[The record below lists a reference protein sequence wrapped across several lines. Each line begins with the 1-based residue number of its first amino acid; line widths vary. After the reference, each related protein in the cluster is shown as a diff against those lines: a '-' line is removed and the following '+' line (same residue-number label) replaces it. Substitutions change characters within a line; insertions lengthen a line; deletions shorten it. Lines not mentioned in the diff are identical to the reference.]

1 MMTTTVDSNVIGAG
15 TAPLITDPV
24 VTIAD
29 GFRPTNLGR
38 LALEARQVKCGYVFV
53 REVAVE
59 SIIDVA
65 ALSSR
70 LGAVEFNDE
79 RRGRSVTLFGRD
91 DAAVLAETCNGET
104 TFTVCATA
112 AGLVDDLVRWL
123 RLQCGSDPQRS
134 SPRVRIWHG
143 GRSPGG
149 AVRRLDCPAW
159 AEIASN
165 YPGALRNH
173 LGALMALRRPAGNG
187 RLILWHGEAGTGK
200 TTALR
205 ALIREW
211 AGWCAAQFIADPDVY
226 FVDVG
231 YIVETLT
238 VPVRSPGRA
247 LDDGAAMAGH
257 WRLLIAEDADEH
269 LLASGAG
276 GGTGRLL
283 NLADGIVGHG
293 SNTLILLT
301 TNEPLSRLNPALVR
315 PGRCLA
321 KLEFSSFPTVEAA
334 DWLGDLSVA
343 AAMTLA
349 ELYQRRGDLER
360 LGSVDAEIPPGVY
373 L

>member
-1 MMTTTVDSNVIGAG
+1 MRIRVRAR
-15 TAPLITDPV
+15 V
-24 VTIAD
+24 V
-29 GFRPTNLGR
+29 
-38 LALEARQVKCGYVFV
+38 
-53 REVAVE
+53 VE
-59 SIIDVA
+59 SLIDVA

-70 LGAVEFNDE
+70 LGDVEFNDE

-91 DAAVLAETCNGET
+91 DAAVLAETCSGAT
-104 TFTVCATA
+104 TFTVCATE
-112 AGLVDDLVRWL
+112 AGVVDDLVGWL
-123 RLQCGSDPQRS
+123 RLQCGSDPQWS
-134 SPRVRIWHG
+134 SPRVRILHR

-149 AVRRLDCPAW
+149 AVRRLDRPAW
-159 AEIASN
+159 VEIAGN
-165 YPGALRNH
+165 YPVALRNH

-211 AGWCAAQFIADPDVY
+211 AGWCAPQYIADPDVY
-226 FVDVG
+226 FADVG
-231 YIVETLT
+231 YIAETLT
-238 VPVRSPGRA
+238 VPVQSPGRA
-247 LDDGAAMAGH
+247 LDDGTATAGH

-269 LLASGAG
+269 LLAS
-276 GGTGRLL
+276 GTGRLL

-293 SNTLILLT
+293 SNTLIVLT
-301 TNEPLSRLNPALVR
+301 TNEPLLRLNPALVR

-321 KLEFSSFPTVEAA
+321 KLDFTSFPTVEAA
-334 DWLGDLSVA
+334 GWLGDPSVT

-360 LGSVDAEIPPGVY
+360 LGSVDAETRPGVY